1 MESLAITKLDHVAMA
16 VRKIDEHL
24 PFLTELFGM
33 KVVGRFRSE
42 DEHYAGVTLDV
53 PGGSTQWEL
62 VEPTSDDS
70 FLARFLTERGPG
82 LHHVTFQVENVEKA
96 AEILRARGIE
106 PFGGVRVGPTWREL
120 FIHPRDGGGV
130 LIQLYDGY
138 WSCQPPSEGS

>member
-16 VRKIDEHL
+16 VWKIDEHL

-62 VEPTSDDS
+62 VEPTSDAS

-106 PFGGVRVGPTWREL
+106 PFGGVRVGPTWKEL

-130 LIQLYDGY
+130 LIQLYEGSWD
-138 WSCQPPSEGS
+138 CQPPSEGS

>member
-33 KVVGRFRSE
+33 KVVARFRSE

-53 PGGSTQWEL
+53 PGGNTQWEL

-106 PFGGVRVGPTWREL
+106 PFGGVKVGPTWREL
-120 FIHPRDGGGV
+120 FIHPQDSGGA
-130 LIQLYDGY
+130 LIQLYEGY
-138 WSCQPPSEGS
+138 WDSQAQQEGS